1 MANVL
6 GIIRNKASGIMT
18 KIRKNKINI
27 NNVKQIYIGE
37 GIGYYHTD
45 ISVNV
50 TSSENIFGLESNAY
64 VFDHYIFF
72 VLKDGSTSHKYQV
85 YDLHNDAINAN
96 NYLIDPA
103 RQIARACSSSKTTV
117 PSPKDNT
124 FYIHFLVHNN
134 ELYALGGVSKTNT
147 NSSWN
152 TFKRYNPDS
161 NTWINLTNLPIY
173 FSRGVEVSAPSGI
186 HIFQDLNH
194 YYWDG
199 SSWKQGADLLSTV
212 SVSNTYSNAYANKT
226 YDAFLQYDFL
236 GNASNSLGNDAEVIV
251 VLKHSSEYRNYCY
264 FVNGNSYTSGDN
276 FIDKMK
282 DENGVTTFTTYSLN
296 YRRSLSQ
303 NGIFLA
309 IGAENNNVNNFFVVS
324 ALNYNS
330 DRLYN
335 KHNYNYDF
343 LVCYQGIFYLIGIKR
358 YYISST
364 GQSKYYYNC
373 KQVLTTQ
380 NVMIENS

>member
-117 PSPKDNT
+117 PSPEDNT

-276 FIDKMK
+276 FTDKMK

-309 IGAENNNVNNFFVVS
+309 IGAEKNNVNNFFVVS

-330 DRLYN
+330 DSLYN
-335 KHNYNYDF
+335 NHNYNYDF